1 MIKNYF
7 KIAWRN
13 ILKHKFHSALNMLGL
28 SIGIAFTLLIA
39 AYVWGELQVN
49 KSVKNIDNQYIIQ
62 SNWKDP
68 DMGLVITTIGPLA
81 KALREDYPNLVANY
95 YRWDGVTTNVAN
107 GDKIFR
113 EGLQIGDSSFLRMYG
128 FQLMY
133 GDAKNAMTEPFSVVI
148 TEDRAVKYF
157 GKKDVLGQSLTLESF
172 SGSKH
177 DFKITGVMKNPA
189 YNSINRIT
197 FDNDNQLYVPVSS
210 AAYFSRTLDQWN
222 NPNIVGFVELQNGVK
237 PKDLEAPMQQIIALR
252 SNTDISANMRPY
264 LVPLKDYYLQQNNG
278 LVKKMLYTVSC
289 IALFILLMAIIN
301 FINIAVGKSSTRI
314 KEIGLRKVMGSGR
327 KQIIFQFLTE
337 SVLLVFFSMTAAL
350 LIYVLAAPFLSA
362 VLGKTIPSLAAFPVY
377 YGLIPVA
384 LVFIIGLL
392 AGMYPAFILSAL
404 NAVDSVKGKL
414 QSVNANIYLRK
425 TLVGFQFFMASVV
438 LIGAMILGKQVS
450 LFFSKDLGYNKD
462 YVVSVQLPRDWTRS
476 GVQKMETIRDE
487 FARMP
492 EVSSASLTWS
502 VPDGTGSG
510 TMSLYPA
517 GKDSSQSI
525 LFESVIAD
533 KKYLETFQ
541 IPLTAGRTFE
551 RPADSLNIVINESA
565 VKTLGL
571 HNASEAIGQRL
582 FASAD
587 MPLNVIGVF
596 SDFHFGSL
604 KDKIRPMVFTNVNLN
619 NAYRLMCFKLKAGN
633 IGSAMEKI
641 QAKWSALLPGTSFDY
656 KFMDESLQNLYR
668 TEIQLKKAS
677 QVATAL
683 ALFIVVL
690 GIIGLISLSIQKRTK
705 EIGIRKLLGASGSSI
720 ASLFM
725 KDFLP
730 VVLISGI
737 ISIPVSWFIMQ
748 KWLNDYNYRVPIT
761 AGPFAVSI
769 IGLGLLAVLLIII
782 QIFKA
787 TLQNPVKNLRTE

>member
-1 MIKNYF
+1 M
-7 KIAWRN
+7 
-13 ILKHKFHSALNMLGL
+13 LKHKFHAALNMLGL

-39 AYVWGELQVN
+39 AYAWGELQVN
-49 KSVKNIDNQYIIQ
+49 RSVRNIENQYIIQ

-68 DMGLVITTIGPLA
+68 DMGLALTTVGPLA
-81 KALREDYPNLVANY
+81 KALKEDYPNLVANY
-95 YRWDGVTTNVAN
+95 YRWDGITTNVSS

-113 EGLQIGDSSFLRMYG
+113 EGLQIGDSSFLHMYG
-128 FQLMY
+128 FQLSY
-133 GDAKNAMTEPFSVVI
+133 GDIRTALTEPFSVVI

-172 SGSKH
+172 SGSRH

-197 FDNDNQLYVPVSS
+197 FDNDNQLYVPVNS
-210 AAYFSRTLDQWN
+210 AAYFSRSLDQWN
-222 NPNIVGFVELQNGVK
+222 NPYIVGFVELQNGVK
-237 PKDLEAPMQQIIALR
+237 PKDLEAPMQQIIAQR
-252 SNTDISANMRPY
+252 SIPEISANMRPY

-278 LVKKMLYTVSC
+278 LVKKMIYTVSC

-314 KEIGLRKVMGSGR
+314 KEIGLRKVMGGAR

-337 SVLLVFFSMTAAL
+337 SVLLVCFSTVLAL
-350 LIYVLAAPFLSA
+350 LIYSLSAPYLSA
-362 VLGKTIPSLAAFPVY
+362 VLGKAIPSLTAFPLY
-377 YGLIPVA
+377 YVLVPVVLI
-384 LVFIIGLL
+384 FIIGLL
-392 AGMYPAFILSAL
+392 TGIYPAFILSAL
-404 NAVDSVKGKL
+404 SAVDSVKGKL

-425 TLVGFQFFMASVV
+425 TLVGFQFFTASVV

-462 YVVSVQLPRDWTRS
+462 YVVSVQLPRDWTPA

-487 FARMP
+487 FSAMP

-510 TMSLYPA
+510 TTSLYAP
-517 GKDSSQSI
+517 GKDASQSI

-541 IPLTAGRTFE
+541 VPLTAGRTF
-551 RPADSLNIVINESA
+551 RQASDSLNIVINESA
-565 VKTLGL
+565 VQSLGL
-571 HNASEAIGQRL
+571 KSAADAIGQRL
-582 FASAD
+582 YAS
-587 MPLNVIGVF
+587 PVESFTVIGVF
-596 SDFHFGSL
+596 SDFHFGSM
-604 KDKIRPMVFTNVNLN
+604 KDKIRPMILTNVNFN

-633 IGSAMEKI
+633 MGAAMEKI
-641 QAKWSALLPGTSFDY
+641 QSKWSALLPGTSFDY
-656 KFMDESLQNLYR
+656 KFMDESLQQLYR
-668 TEIQLKKAS
+668 TELQLKKAS

-690 GIIGLISLSIQKRTK
+690 GITGLISLSIRKRTK
-705 EIGIRKLLGASGSSI
+705 EIGIRKLLGASVSNI

-730 VVLISGI
+730 VVLVSGI
-737 ISIPVSWFIMQ
+737 ISIPVSWYIMQ
-748 KWLNDYNYRVPIT
+748 KWLNDYNYRVPVT
-761 AGPFAVSI
+761 AWPFTFSI
-769 IGLGLLAVLLIII
+769 MGLGALAILIIVI

-787 TLQNPVKNLRTE
+787 TLQNPVKSLRTE